1 MSTIIRRNN
10 IRILAVC
17 ISLCAINVAMVSC
30 HNRYKMRYGLD
41 LISDSTIDSVLVS
54 LDIHSEITCLGELQ
68 VRILNSGIDF
78 YVRRWDENVKCI
90 YVNDTIKSD
99 IAQLLSGLLT
109 NKIPVYDLKKSS
121 NIFVIHESDILE
133 ITSFCKSKVYRTQVL
148 LGSVYSVEP
157 QITEY
162 GYEIIYNPQFRLLIQ
177 YLYYLMAT
185 SYDDETKF
193 QFVDLLV
200 DISKED
206 NRSILYPSQEWINQI
221 LTSSSYQSYKKEQE
235 IWLN

>member
-78 YVRRWDENVKCI
+78 YVRR
-90 YVNDTIKSD
+90 S
-99 IAQLLSGLLT
+99 
-109 NKIPVYDLKKSS
+109 
-121 NIFVIHESDILE
+121 
-133 ITSFCKSKVYRTQVL
+133 
-148 LGSVYSVEP
+148 
-157 QITEY
+157 
-162 GYEIIYNPQFRLLIQ
+162 
-177 YLYYLMAT
+177 
-185 SYDDETKF
+185 
-193 QFVDLLV
+193 
-200 DISKED
+200 
-206 NRSILYPSQEWINQI
+206 
-221 LTSSSYQSYKKEQE
+221 
-235 IWLN
+235 